1 VVDKGKVWIVE
12 FDSDAV
18 LDFEDVKSRGDRK
31 AVFEV
36 VRKLRRFGPGL
47 TSPHMKSLKGEA
59 DLFELR
65 PKRGAIPVRAI
76 YARVSD
82 RFVVLAV
89 AATKPRFDR
98 SISDARARLPRHH

>member
-1 VVDKGKVWIVE
+1 VADEGNVWIVE

-18 LDFEDVKSRGDRK
+18 LDFEDVKSKGDRR

-65 PKRGAIPVRAI
+65 PKRGAIAVRA
-76 YARVSD
+76 
-82 RFVVLAV
+82 
-89 AATKPRFDR
+89 TP
-98 SISDARARLPRHH
+98 

>member
-1 VVDKGKVWIVE
+1 VADEGKVWIVE

-18 LDFEDVKSRGDRK
+18 LDFEDVKSKGDRR

-65 PKRGAIPVRAI
+65 PKRGAVAVRAI
-76 YARVSD
+76 YARVGS
-82 RFVVLAV
+82 RFVILAV
-89 AATKPRFDR
+89 AATKPRLGR
-98 SISDARARLPRHH
+98 AVGDARARLPRHI